1 MSNPIASV
9 ARVKQILDQY
19 DLHAKKGFGQNFL
32 TDVSVVKRAASA
44 AHCEGAVIE
53 IGPGIGSL
61 TEQLAML
68 SQHVRCYEVDERLPR
83 ILEDTLSEYDNVE
96 VLLQDFLECDLEAS
110 VKELKEKY
118 GSVSVCANL
127 PYYIT
132 TPVLFKL
139 FECKEEMNYITVMVQ
154 KEVADRFSA
163 PVNSKTYGAL
173 SVESQYLYE
182 VKTLFKVPAKCFNPA
197 PRIDSAIIQFKKRD
211 VLEDVGDVN
220 AYFNFVKACFVQRRK
235 TLFNNLKAIC
245 ESSEVAMKVI
255 EDANLKPSV
264 RAQELD
270 REAFMNL
277 YRVYLKR

>member
-1 MSNPIASV
+1 MSKPIAS
-9 ARVKQILDQY
+9 ASRVKEILTKY

-32 TDVSVVKRAASA
+32 TDASVVQRAASA
-44 AHCEGAVIE
+44 SHSEGAVIE

-61 TEQLAML
+61 TQQLAEV
-68 SQHVRCYEVDERLPR
+68 SQHVRCYEVDERLPK

-96 VLLQDFLECDLEAS
+96 VLLQDFLECDIEAS

-139 FECKEEMNYITVMVQ
+139 FECKESIDYITVMVQ

-182 VKTLFKVPAKCFNPA
+182 VKTLFKVPAQCFNPA
-197 PRIDSAIIQFKKRD
+197 PRIDSAIVQFKRRE
-211 VLEDVGDVN
+211 VLEDIGDKE
-220 AYFNFVKACFVQRRK
+220 AYFNFIKACFVQRRK
-235 TLFNNLKAIC
+235 TLFNNLKAITA
-245 ESSEVAMKVI
+245 SSEEALSVI
-255 EDANLKPSV
+255 EKAGLKPSV

-270 REAFMNL
+270 RDAFMNL
-277 YRVYLKR
+277 YRVYLNR